1 MGLACM
7 HSDGLI
13 LVWMFCTGIAGLR
26 SRSGNSSSMYPAP
39 LTDGGSSSRSAY
51 AKPANR
57 AASFHDSF
65 VKVDYPA
72 YPVLTPTDTS
82 VAPTQVPQQYNAGS
96 SQGYV
101 SRCLPASCL
110 HSSTCASLEV
120 CLLRRLKKI
129 LYRSAAD
136 VLESCG

>member
-1 MGLACM
+1 
-7 HSDGLI
+7 
-13 LVWMFCTGIAGLR
+13 
-26 SRSGNSSSMYPAP
+26 MYPAP

-82 VAPTQVPQQYNAGS
+82 VAPIQVSQQQYSAGS
-96 SQGYV
+96 TQGYV
-101 SRCLPASCL
+101 PQYPLAL
-110 HSSTCASLEV
+110 GL
-120 CLLRRLKKI
+120 
-129 LYRSAAD
+129 
-136 VLESCG
+136 